1 MEIKTFSRIWAALLL
16 LTTPFTMMAQ
26 KESALKEKVNKA
38 DNFITRI
45 ARSHFDSTY
54 VSLPQHRW
62 MVFASGNGSY
72 NKFHLR
78 VPMPGIVEGMGLE
91 GNPVFGDRDIYTYDM
106 DLHSSTQSASVGVGY
121 RTLRLKYTFNIGKV
135 NDQQISIESLGARFG
150 FLVDYR
156 HTKKMKGDMYDP
168 SDGVDAWI
176 ENKTSQASEPMTA
189 SDVIKAGTSS
199 IDKSYNNFTLLHD
212 DVMDHADLRRNK
224 PTVCSKWNTS
234 VAILSGDAMLID
246 AYQTISQVD
255 SPAFSLIIN
264 TFTKTAMEVCEGQQ
278 YDMDFETQEEV
289 SVDQYMEM
297 IRLKTA
303 VLIAASIKIGALIG
317 GATDAE
323 TEILYN
329 FGINM
334 GLAFQL
340 QDDLLDTY
348 GDETT
353 FGKAIGGDIVENKK
367 TFLLITALERA
378 TTTQKRELTKWL
390 EAVSPK
396 REQKIEAVRNIYD
409 QIGVKALTE
418 QRINELQNEAMARLR
433 EMDISAEGKRFF
445 ADFADSIFKRIR

>member
-199 IDKSYNNFTLLHD
+199 IDKSYNNFTLLHLQAHY
-212 DVMDHADLRRNK
+212 VFNYKHFSYSAGRTASRIQKKSAGSPL
-224 PTVCSKWNTS
+224 
-234 VAILSGDAMLID
+234 ALID
-246 AYQTISQVD
+246 FYQSRAKFEKDFIVGTDEVFRTWKLSIGGGYGYNWTPNAGRFLVQASVMP
-255 SPAFSLIIN
+255 SLTFFSHSKHKATLAN
-264 TFTKTAMEVCEGQQ
+264 PT
-278 YDMDFETQEEV
+278 EEEKPELFDEQMK
-289 SVDQYMEM
+289 SVDDM
-297 IRLKTA
+297 
-303 VLIAASIKIGALIG
+303 VDGSKITLNC
-317 GATDAE
+317 T
-323 TEILYN
+323 
-329 FGINM
+329 
-334 GLAFQL
+334 
-340 QDDLLDTY
+340 
-348 GDETT
+348 
-353 FGKAIGGDIVENKK
+353 
-367 TFLLITALERA
+367 
-378 TTTQKRELTKWL
+378 
-390 EAVSPK
+390 
-396 REQKIEAVRNIYD
+396 
-409 QIGVKALTE
+409 
-418 QRINELQNEAMARLR
+418 ARL
-433 EMDISAEGKRFF
+433 SATWNITPRYVVGAYGSYQYSHFTNKEHYQIKENYFSGSLWIGYRF
-445 ADFADSIFKRIR
+445 